1 MTKREAARILLK
13 MSDEY
18 SKLLDKARK
27 RNAELRYLC
36 MLADKEEACRIA
48 AQELLSK

>member
-13 MSDEY
+13 MSEEY
-18 SKLLDKARK
+18 EHLTKRACK
-27 RNAELRYLC
+27 RNAELLYIC
-36 MLADKEEACRIA
+36 MLMDKEEACRIA